1 MKICMNDDSFLV
13 IIIIK
18 KCSEMEF
25 YLIFSCDVHFY
36 CNYDDARDLFKYIFI
51 QLIPYFCPKIKA
63 IFDLLLHVQALL
75 TTFVPKYYYSYLLH
89 SSNMY
94 FRHKSISCLV
104 IFRLERKLLSS
115 VCMFAVSFEL
125 LFPCNNGN

>member
-1 MKICMNDDSFLV
+1 MCTFIATTMC
-13 IIIIK
+13 
-18 KCSEMEF
+18 E
-25 YLIFSCDVHFY
+25 
-36 CNYDDARDLFKYIFI
+36 RDLFKYIFI

-115 VCMFAVSFEL
+115 VCVRYLLNFCSLVTMETDIIFER
-125 LFPCNNGN
+125 LFVIFCKNDRNSI

>member
-1 MKICMNDDSFLV
+1 MNDDSFLV
-13 IIIIK
+13 IIIIIK
-18 KCSEMEF
+18 MLGDGVLF
-25 YLIFSCDVHFY
+25 DIFLRCALLLQLR
-36 CNYDDARDLFKYIFI
+36 CARDLFKYIFI